1 MSGLSA
7 QPFNAGKHPRA
18 AGGRFQATGAA
29 QEAAAG
35 RPTGPWAAGPIRKVR
50 GRNAIRDERVVAMQ
64 RQLNALGVTDE
75 HGRPLLVDGIPGN
88 HTTAAVRKWQAA
100 HGLPQTGEVDAKT
113 MVAILT
119 DKPQPKRPAKRS
131 ARSVMSPKPRLS
143 NGSTQTKKA
152 APAKPAYADHGR
164 GFSRFGNSAST

>member
-18 AGGRFQATGAA
+18 TGGRFQATGAA

-35 RPTGPWAAGPIRKVR
+35 RPTGPWAAGPIRKVT
-50 GRNAIRDERVVAMQ
+50 GRNATRDERVVAMQ
-64 RQLNALGVTDE
+64 RQLNALGITDE
-75 HGRPLLVDGIPGN
+75 HGRPLVADGIPGN
-88 HTTAAVRKWQAA
+88 HTTAAVKKWQAA

-113 MVAILT
+113 MVAMLT
-119 DKPQPKRPAKRS
+119 DKPKPKATARSRMSTKRS
-131 ARSVMSPKPRLS
+131 TNRTGATS
-143 NGSTQTKKA
+143 TKKKA
-152 APAKPAYADHGR
+152 TPAKPAYADHGR